1 LTGSGRIS
9 RTAGEILDGIKRRV
23 DRLARLIDAPEQSLP
38 TYGRSED
45 MARPHIEVAGHH
57 MSWVVVE
64 RGEEQE
70 RRATDDLDELLYW
83 IFRSVISE
91 MSSKFA
97 AKHPVDGKE
106 FRYPMFKRELELMGT
121 LSPAWRSRL
130 IVELGHLMREA
141 GLSEHEMAGP

>member
-1 LTGSGRIS
+1 MS
-9 RTAGEILDGIKRRV
+9 RAADEILDGIKREV
-23 DRLARLIDAPEQSLP
+23 DRLARVVDAPERSLP

-45 MARPHIEVAGHH
+45 LARPHIEVAGPH

-64 RGEEQE
+64 RGKEWE
-70 RRATDDLDELLYW
+70 RRTTDDLDELLYW

-97 AKHPVDGKE
+97 ARHPVEGKE
-106 FRYPMFKRELELMGT
+106 FRYPMFRKELELMGT

-130 IVELGHLMREA
+130 IAELGHLLREA
-141 GLSEHEMAGP
+141 GLSDDEVAG

>member
-1 LTGSGRIS
+1 MGMIP
-9 RTAGEILDGIKRRV
+9 RTAAEILDSIKREV
-23 DRLARLIDAPEQSLP
+23 DRLARVVDAPERSLP

-45 MARPHIEVAGHH
+45 MARPHIEVAGPH

-64 RGEEQE
+64 RGKEWE
-70 RRATDDLDELLYW
+70 RRTTDDLDELLYW

-97 AKHPVDGKE
+97 ASHPVADKE
-106 FRYPMFKRELELMGT
+106 FRYPMFRKELELMGT

-130 IVELGHLMREA
+130 IVELGHLLREA
-141 GLSEHEMAGP
+141 GLSDDEIDG